1 MTEQLSVDVCVIG
14 AGSGGLTVAAFCAMV
29 GAPVVLIEKGEMG
42 GDCLNVGCVP
52 SKALVA
58 AAGRA
63 EDLRTAAAFGVG
75 DGRTAIDVARVRD
88 HIRET
93 IAAIAPTDSA
103 ARFGALGV
111 RVIRAAARFTGPK
124 TVEAGGMTII
134 ARRFVVATG
143 SRPAVPPIEGLDG
156 VAFLTN
162 ETVFDLRECPRH
174 LAVIGGGPVG
184 LEIAQAWRRLGAEVT
199 IFEQDRILA
208 GEDPEM
214 ADVVR
219 RALLADGITL
229 HEASRVVRVGMDGAD
244 IRVHAVQGGEEGAIG
259 VSHLLVAVGRKANV
273 EELGLEAAGI
283 ATGPRGIEVD
293 GGLRTTNSRVY
304 AIGDVAGGA
313 AFTHVAGWH
322 GSMVAQN
329 ILFRRPVRTDR
340 TAIPRV
346 TLTDPELAHIG
357 LTEAEA
363 LKQNVRGLRI
373 LRWPFAEN
381 DRATA
386 TRRRV
391 GHVKLVV
398 GHKGAILGCSIAG
411 HGAGELIAPY
421 AVALAKGMTVGELS
435 GIVLPYPTLSEAGK
449 RAAGTYFLASLAN
462 PWVGRIVRFLRRFG

>member
-1 MTEQLSVDVCVIG
+1 VTEKLSVDVCVIG

-58 AAGRA
+58 AAQRA
-63 EDLRTAAAFGVG
+63 EDHRTAAAFGVG
-75 DGRTAIDVARVRD
+75 DGRVAINVARVRD

-111 RVIRAAARFTGPK
+111 RVIRAAARFTGPN
-124 TVEAGGMTII
+124 TVEAGGFTIT

-162 ETVFDLRECPRH
+162 ETVFDLGECPRH

-184 LEIAQAWRRLGAEVT
+184 LEVT

-214 ADVVR
+214 TDVVR
-219 RALLADGITL
+219 RALLADRITL
-229 HEASRVVRVGMDGAD
+229 HEASRVVRVGVDGAD

-273 EELGLEAAGI
+273 EDLGLEAAGI
-283 ATGPRGIEVD
+283 TSGPRGITVD

-363 LKQNVRGLRI
+363 LKQNVKGLRI

-386 TRRRV
+386 TRRRA
-391 GHVKLVV
+391 GHVKLMV